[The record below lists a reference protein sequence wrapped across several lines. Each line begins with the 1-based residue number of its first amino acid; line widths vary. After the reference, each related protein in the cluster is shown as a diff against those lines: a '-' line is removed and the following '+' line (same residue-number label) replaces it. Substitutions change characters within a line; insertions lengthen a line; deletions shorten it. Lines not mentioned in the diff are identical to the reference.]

1 MISNGV
7 SSPLCVCV
15 CVCVLWSYACS
26 PVLISRTTSLFL
38 QYFPTT
44 CHKAAT
50 YWACFQSFIPPDVF
64 NISKITFWEI
74 RFVPRIPECVRLYS
88 QSNGSFP
95 RHLTRAFSQF
105 PVGSWSQYQTDS
117 LFLFFCHVF
126 QRRLNAISR
135 VTVKLNA
142 CFKMIKKHEAAAATH
157 HAPV

>member
-15 CVCVLWSYACS
+15 
-26 PVLISRTTSLFL
+26 PVHQFWFQGRHLYFSGISRPHATKL
-38 QYFPTT
+38 Q
-44 CHKAAT
+44 H
-50 YWACFQSFIPPDVF
+50 IEHVF
-64 NISKITFWEI
+64 NLSFLLMFLTFQKITFWEI

-95 RHLTRAFSQF
+95 RHLMRAFSQF

-117 LFLFFCHVF
+117 LFLFFCQVF
-126 QRRLNAISR
+126 QRRMNAISR